1 MSNITLIT
9 PPDHIYGEAYSFLL
23 VYPSKEIKDEFN
35 KILSQSD
42 TSYNVYLYEPE
53 EADPEW
59 LLACANRVDTIILD
73 IDNSNPEISNILG
86 YLIAK
91 PQTYWLTKGDHLY
104 YNKLSNKKVYNLD
117 FILTNGGNFEAEL

>member
-1 MSNITLIT
+1 MSDITLIT
-9 PPDHIYGEAYSFLL
+9 PPDHIYSDAYSFLL

-35 KILSQSD
+35 DILAQSD
-42 TSYNVYLYEPE
+42 ISYNVYLYEPE
-53 EADPEW
+53 EPDPEW

-73 IDNSNPEISNILG
+73 IDNSNTEISNILG

-104 YNKLSNKKVYNLD
+104 YNKLSNKQVYNLD
-117 FILTNGGNFEAEL
+117 FILTN